1 MELEYQ
7 THRDVDINKQLNRLD
22 KVNSKLSL
30 TVKDLSLDDSIQQY
44 LKDKLVNYAAKDQ
57 AK

>member
-22 KVNSKLSL
+22 KVTSKLSL
-30 TVKDLSLDDSIQQY
+30 TVKDLSSDDSIQQY